1 MSDVALTASY
11 FTLTGAPPGE
21 PPRFPLVERAEA
33 AREADFASMAL
44 SPGEVGIARAAGLSP
59 ADLRGQL
66 DQVGIAVTDLEPLR
80 GWDEGEG
87 AARGAEE
94 AIYEL
99 ADALGAARMIA
110 IQVVEDVEPD
120 TVAERFAGVCDRA
133 AAHGLT
139 VAFEPRANSPVDAP
153 AGVAALLERAG
164 RDNTGIVVDCYHAHR
179 GGWGATE
186 LVAAGVPVVA
196 IHLND
201 TTAIP
206 LESPL
211 RDALDNRLAP
221 GEGDVDV
228 PAFVTSLAAAGI
240 EAPFAVEVLSATARE
255 LPLAEAAH
263 RAADGARAVLG

>member
-1 MSDVALTASY
+1 VSDPALTASY

-33 AREADFASMAL
+33 AREAGFASMAL

-59 ADLRGQL
+59 ADLREQL
-66 DQVGIAVTDLEPLR
+66 DGVGMPVTDLEPLR

-87 AARGAEE
+87 AAREAEE
-94 AIYEL
+94 AMHEL
-99 ADALGAARMIA
+99 ADAFGAARMIA
-110 IQVVEDVEPD
+110 IQVVEDVPPE

-139 VAFEPRANSPVDAP
+139 VAFEPRANSPVDTP

-164 RDNTGIVVDCYHAHR
+164 RDNVGIVADCYHAHR
-179 GGWGATE
+179 GGWGAAD
-186 LVAAGVPVVA
+186 LLAAGVPVVG

-206 LESPL
+206 LDSPL

-221 GEGDVDV
+221 GEGDLDV
-228 PAFVTSLAAAGI
+228 KAWVAALAAARI
-240 EAPFAVEVLSATARE
+240 EAPYAVEVLSATARR
-255 LPLAEAAH
+255 LSLAEAAA
-263 RAADGARAVLG
+263 RAATGARTVLD